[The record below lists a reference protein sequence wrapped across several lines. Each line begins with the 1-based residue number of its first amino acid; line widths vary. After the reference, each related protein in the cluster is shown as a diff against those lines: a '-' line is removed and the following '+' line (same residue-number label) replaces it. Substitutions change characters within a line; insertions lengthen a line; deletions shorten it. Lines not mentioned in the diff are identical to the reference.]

1 MTGKIQTIDIAMS
14 LLKNALM
21 SSKKMVSV
29 ELLFEEIRQQVG
41 IDVFGSN
48 QRKQNSGK
56 IWRPITCQ
64 SEITLYKTLWE
75 IKFVFGQ

>member
-56 IWRPITCQ
+56 I
-64 SEITLYKTLWE
+64 
-75 IKFVFGQ
+75 